1 MKDKRIIIKSI
12 LVLSLVFGGIRPD
25 EANLPDK
32 GIMQKLESFIGPTDD
47 IRTFIINQRIPEES
61 PLAKE
66 INNVVSS
73 KTIEIL
79 RDLNEGCIETDE
91 AVERLQDKGFIILRC
106 TKDSILIH
114 HKDLPYTLIGY
125 GPQEF
130 TNYQL
135 KTKMRYF
142 MKGIY
147 HIPNSSK
154 AYRIE
159 NYLVVYKL
167 PVPQKEST
175 AMYKATAAV
184 SLGAVLFMGGMIF
197 QGCLQNV
204 EIADAINNATQ
215 QLAPPVQTQV
225 RPLPIAPPV
234 DQVQQGND
242 PVVEKAGN

>member
-91 AVERLQDKGFIILRC
+91 AVERLQDKGLITII
-106 TKDSILIH
+106 
-114 HKDLPYTLIGY
+114 
-125 GPQEF
+125 F
-130 TNYQL
+130 T
-135 KTKMRYF
+135 
-142 MKGIY
+142 
-147 HIPNSSK
+147 
-154 AYRIE
+154 
-159 NYLVVYKL
+159 
-167 PVPQKEST
+167 
-175 AMYKATAAV
+175 
-184 SLGAVLFMGGMIF
+184 MI
-197 QGCLQNV
+197 V
-204 EIADAINNATQ
+204 
-215 QLAPPVQTQV
+215 
-225 RPLPIAPPV
+225 
-234 DQVQQGND
+234 
-242 PVVEKAGN
+242 